1 MKTVI
6 LAPLDPV
13 HDNAVK
19 LLQRKLTEAGYGAI
33 ALPPGVTAEEVIERA
48 LTEKPAAILVS
59 RTLGYKVA
67 ETLSGLVDLAD
78 AAGLRPHTR
87 LGVGGMA
94 VTREIGAEL
103 GFDGV
108 FSGDLNMAAVIAFIE
123 NRPVEIMAAAA
134 AAARV
139 KPDITAG
146 YSYHFKDAVI
156 EGLLDE
162 ITSQL
167 LSWVEGKSSPGI
179 QRAQLRAAMLGEPES
194 SAEKVRQ
201 RELYVQHCD
210 AEIQAFYRGGSLPE
224 GVRWLNPSEVE
235 RLPQLTAAA
244 VAAGFRA
251 ACR

>member
-123 NRPVEIMAAAA
+123 NRPVEIEVCCRSCSPCQTRYNR
-134 AAARV
+134 RV
-139 KPDITAG
+139 QLPLQGCSDRGVAG
-146 YSYHFKDAVI
+146 RDH
-156 EGLLDE
+156 
-162 ITSQL
+162 Q
-167 LSWVEGKSSPGI
+167 P
-179 QRAQLRAAMLGEPES
+179 
-194 SAEKVRQ
+194 
-201 RELYVQHCD
+201 
-210 AEIQAFYRGGSLPE
+210 
-224 GVRWLNPSEVE
+224 
-235 RLPQLTAAA
+235 
-244 VAAGFRA
+244 A
-251 ACR
+251 ACLGGG